1 MIRLNRKGGGA
12 DRRRR
17 GFTLIEITVAMGLL
31 AVIMLGLAA
40 TAGISTRGGAMSR
53 RRTGATYLASQML
66 ETLCAGNIAN
76 ITTFNGDD
84 TSLGVS
90 TYPAG
95 EETDLWGQRIVQQL
109 GAGASGTIAV
119 VGNGDDP
126 TVPPGKLRITVTVAW
141 PLFGRNH
148 SVQMVGVR

>member
-1 MIRLNRKGGGA
+1 MNRLNLKGGGA

-53 RRTGATYLASQML
+53 QRTRATYLASQML
-66 ETLCAGNIAN
+66 ETLCAGNIAD
-76 ITTFNGDD
+76 ITPFNGDD
-84 TSLGVS
+84 TSLAIPN
-90 TYPAG
+90 YPVG
-95 EETDLWGQRIVQQL
+95 EETDLWGQRIRQQL
-109 GAGASGTIAV
+109 GDGASGTIGV
-119 VGNGDDP
+119 VGNGADP

-141 PLFGRNH
+141 PLFGQDHR
-148 SVQMVGVR
+148 VQMVGVR